1 MNVLTRL
8 QLESGIRLADL
19 PVMRLGKLTVKPSTL
34 EVSGPDG
41 TVALEP
47 RCMKVLVVFHEHI
60 GRTVS
65 RDLLID
71 RCWDGRI
78 VTDGALNRCVA
89 QIRRA
94 LGADPDIV
102 IDTIPRVGYC
112 LKAPAEPA
120 AEPPAMTPASAAQ
133 GVPADAPPPGGRSAG
148 KRILLIA
155 AAAAALVLAV
165 AGAVYLSVRPS
176 NWQGEEVRPLTS
188 EPGVESFP
196 AMAPDGRRLAYAK
209 TSRDGSWDIYIKS
222 VDGSGLRAVTQS
234 PANEWWPAWRDDG
247 EALAFIRLDDAR
259 CDIVTLDLITMTET
273 LVTACNS
280 GRVGR
285 VSWAGRSTLIYSDAA
300 PNADQR
306 LVYQFNLDTRQKTA
320 LTTPPPSSHGDM
332 DPIVSPDG
340 KRVLFRRTVSWGVD
354 DLMVGE
360 LRAQG
365 GPAPG
370 RLDNV
375 RALTNDGWKAH
386 GVAWSSD
393 GRDIFFTSNR
403 GGDWGLWSLPA
414 SGGQPRRVSL
424 GTAAITKIGSA
435 GIDRLAVEIYHP
447 RSDLTWLGGEM
458 PTTSMTADSWT
469 PAVGPQGQV
478 AFVSNQSGGVEL
490 WLLENGRTRQLTHLG
505 ASYLHGPNW
514 AASGDAISFIAIV
527 DRTPQ
532 IFSIA
537 TDGRPP
543 VQLTRDD
550 GDKAEPAYLTG
561 TNRLI
566 YLGRSATGWR
576 VMEVSA
582 NGPARHHAHLGDQW
596 ESLAT
601 GQNQTI
607 GLKRGDP
614 YLYRLD
620 VAGGAVT
627 AVKTAILRPPG
638 AYAVTS
644 DGVVQISGDRVMRV
658 NWDGSAREIARLP
671 AGKTAPA
678 EIDMD
683 GRTGSIVMID
693 RSGNEA
699 NIALMTLRRQ

>member
-1 MNVLTRL
+1 MNVLSRL
-8 QLESGIRLADL
+8 QMETGIRLADL
-19 PVMRLGKLTVKPSTL
+19 PAMRLGKLTITPSTL

-41 TVALEP
+41 ATALEP
-47 RCMKVLVVFHEHI
+47 RCMKVLVVFHEYI

-65 RDLLID
+65 RDMLID

-94 LGADPDIV
+94 LSADPGLS

-120 AEPPAMTPASAAQ
+120 PEVAAPAAKPEAIPT
-133 GVPADAPPPGGRSAG
+133 APPPGNNLPA
-148 KRILLIA
+148 KRNLLIA
-155 AAAAALVLAV
+155 AAVAALAAIV
-165 AGAVYLSVRPS
+165 AAGVYVSLRPS

-196 AMAPDGRRLAYAK
+196 AMAPDGRRLAYAEAG
-209 TSRDGSWDIYIKS
+209 RDGSWDIYIKS
-222 VDGSGLRAVTQS
+222 VDGTGLRAVANA
-234 PANEWWPAWRDDG
+234 PAHEWWPAWRDDG
-247 EALAFIRLDDAR
+247 EALAFVRVDAAR

-273 LVTACNS
+273 LVTACDPN
-280 GRVGR
+280 RVGR
-285 VSWAGRSTLIYSDAA
+285 VSWAGRSNLVYSDAA

-306 LVYQFNLDTRQKTA
+306 LVYQFNLETRRKTA
-320 LTTPPPSSHGDM
+320 MTAPPPSSHGDM
-332 DPIVSPDG
+332 DPILSPDG
-340 KRVLFRRTVSWGVD
+340 RRILFRRTVSWGVD
-354 DLMVGE
+354 DLMVGD

-365 GPAPG
+365 GG
-370 RLDNV
+370 LERDRLANV

-403 GGDWGLWSLPA
+403 GGDWGLWSVA
-414 SGGQPRRVSL
+414 VNGGQPRRVSL

-435 GIDRLAVEIYHP
+435 GMNQLAVEIYHP
-447 RSDLTWLGGEM
+447 RSDLTWLGGGL

-490 WLLENGRTRQLTHLG
+490 WLLENGRTRQLTRLG

-514 AASGDAISFIAIV
+514 AASGQAITFIAIV

-550 GDKAEPAYLTG
+550 GDKAEPTYLTG
-561 TNRLI
+561 TDRLL
-566 YLGRSATGWR
+566 YLSHSATGWQ

-582 NGPARHHAHLGDQW
+582 SGQARHHAGLGDQW
-596 ESLAT
+596 ETLAA
-601 GQNQTI
+601 GQNQAV
-607 GLKRGDP
+607 GLKRGEP
-614 YLYRLD
+614 YLYRLEAD
-620 VAGGAVT
+620 NDAVT
-627 AVKTAILRPPG
+627 AVRTAIRRPPG
-638 AYAVTS
+638 AFAVTS
-644 DGVVQISGDRVMRV
+644 TGVVQITGDRVMSV
-658 NWDGSAREIARLP
+658 NWDGNAREIARLP
-671 AGKTAPA
+671 AGKPSPG
-678 EIDMD
+678 EIDVD
-683 GRTGSIVMID
+683 GRTGRIVMID